1 MIVESIMKQRVV
13 TVEMDDSLE
22 TVQDIF
28 RKVRFHHLLVVSREE
43 LVGVISDR
51 DLFKAVSPFLGT
63 FSETDR
69 DLSTLQKRVHQIM
82 TRKLITVSKG
92 MSIRK
97 AAQVLMEENVSC
109 LPVVTEGRKI
119 EGILTWK
126 DILGAVLNK

>member
-1 MIVESIMKQRVV
+1 MTVESIMKQRVV

-28 RKVRFHHLLVVSREE
+28 RQARFHHLLVVSGEQ

-51 DLFKAVSPFLGT
+51 DLFKAVSPFLET

-82 TRKLITVSKG
+82 TRKLITVSKD
-92 MSIRK
+92 IPIKK
-97 AAQVLMEENVSC
+97 AAQILREGNFSC

-126 DILGAVLNK
+126 DILVAVLDQ

>member
-1 MIVESIMKQRVV
+1 MTVESIMKQRVV

-28 RKVRFHHLLVVSREE
+28 RKVRFHHLLVVSGKQ

-51 DLFKAVSPFLGT
+51 DLFKAVSPFLDT
-63 FSETDR
+63 LSETDR

-82 TRKLITVSKG
+82 TRKLITVSKA

-109 LPVVTEGRKI
+109 LPVVTEDRNI

-126 DILGAVLNK
+126 DILCGVLTH